1 MANYNEN
8 NRQSLNRPTTPKKRK
23 PLDKVTDWI
32 STNGMIILVVGL
44 VIILLM
50 SASRTLGWAALI
62 AGMILIYI
70 MAQTQPEEKESKLNR
85 RLSTQVDFLGQR
97 VGAGIEERVAAPE
110 NPSPERQKIDR
121 RVGGLN
127 LNLLVLF
134 LAAITLVLVFYGPFA
149 SAYVLVGI
157 ESKSSIY
164 QTSLT
169 IAQIGLN
176 AGILSYG
183 FLTIVIGAPIMIILL
198 TLSKK
203 RRSRLW
209 AFILSALESVVL
221 IVVMASLIYIMNT
234 VEEGKLVS
242 MFSAKLAD
250 VLSMT
255 VGFGISS
262 YLLLVSSLITSVVT
276 ALNNKK

>member
-1 MANYNEN
+1 
-8 NRQSLNRPTTPKKRK
+8 
-23 PLDKVTDWI
+23 
-32 STNGMIILVVGL
+32 
-44 VIILLM
+44 
-50 SASRTLGWAALI
+50 
-62 AGMILIYI
+62 
-70 MAQTQPEEKESKLNR
+70 
-85 RLSTQVDFLGQR
+85 
-97 VGAGIEERVAAPE
+97 
-110 NPSPERQKIDR
+110 
-121 RVGGLN
+121 
-127 LNLLVLF
+127 
-134 LAAITLVLVFYGPFA
+134 
-149 SAYVLVGI
+149 
-157 ESKSSIY
+157 
-164 QTSLT
+164 
-169 IAQIGLN
+169 
-176 AGILSYG
+176 
-183 FLTIVIGAPIMIILL
+183 MIILL